1 MKSKTFFTLIELL
14 VVIAIIAIL
23 AGMLLPALNKA
34 REKAK
39 SISCKSNLK
48 QITMAARLYIDDN
61 DGFFFSHTWTNDISA
76 IYKGKHRPGI
86 RDYLGLKSAN
96 WDKQGLI
103 VNCPTME
110 ALWPSVNSFHQN
122 YSVNSMAIF
131 SWVKS
136 RKLVQIKHPSEMCYF
151 MDGAVAYPS
160 GNKWYIDVFYDAYR
174 ASECKFPHNG
184 FSNISFIDGHVGDI
198 KAPEF
203 KNYKR
208 EDRFFSG
215 D

>member
-1 MKSKTFFTLIELL
+1 MKNKQIFTLIELL

-23 AGMLLPALNKA
+23 ASMLLPALGKA

-39 SISCKSNLK
+39 SIGCKSNLK
-48 QITMAARLYIDDN
+48 QITMAGRMYMDDN
-61 DGFFFSHTWTNDISA
+61 DGYFFSHTWTNPVDA
-76 IYKGKHRPGI
+76 TYKGKHRPGI
-86 RDYLGLKSAN
+86 REYLGLKSDD
-96 WDKQGLI
+96 WDKKGLV
-103 VNCPTME
+103 VNCQSLE
-110 ALWPSVNSFHQN
+110 AQWPSSNSFHQN

-151 MDGAVAYPS
+151 MDGAVAYQS
-160 GNKWYIDVFYDAYR
+160 GDKWYIDVFYDSYR
-174 ASECKFPHNG
+174 SSKCKFPHNK
-184 FSNISFIDGHVGDI
+184 FNNISFMDGHVGDI
-198 KAPEF
+198 QSEEF
-203 KNYKR
+203 NNYKR